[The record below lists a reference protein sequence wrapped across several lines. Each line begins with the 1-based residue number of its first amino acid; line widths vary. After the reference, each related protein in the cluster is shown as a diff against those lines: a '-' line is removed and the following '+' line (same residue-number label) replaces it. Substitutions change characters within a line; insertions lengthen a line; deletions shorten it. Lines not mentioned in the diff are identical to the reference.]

1 MFEKWQNEMDQ
12 GNLAFKMRDFA
23 TAEKHFAAAIEMA
36 EKFGHNN
43 LSLAQSAERMGD
55 AIMAQP
61 PLENERVEE
70 CFTYFEHACS
80 IYEATHGPIDLKVA
94 ECLTNMSKL
103 LLWFNVEETEKFL
116 RRAMSIY
123 EELNSDRITE
133 PAEVLISLLQL
144 DSRREQSDQVLS
156 ELVKKF
162 EAKAD
167 TSPIPLA
174 ICLASHAKRS
184 DENSVAI
191 PHYKRALELL
201 ANSSEHT
208 ALKVEIHVA
217 LGRLLFQEEK
227 SKDAERNFQHA
238 MDLGECA
245 PDVSAMVMEEAL
257 CRMARVKAYYYQD
270 YKSAEALLKRAEEI
284 RDPNGQVPIGSGIHA
299 ERGYLARAS
308 GNFERFAEEMRLKV
322 QEAQEAIAT
331 DSSEWKDLRTMTWV
345 LNCIALAPIE
355 LKFGNREDAYR
366 LWKIAMDD
374 GKPGS
379 WMVEKARF
387 AMALAMAKNGDLDQ
401 AKALADEGLELVHEG
416 TTGETL
422 ALIVLVEH
430 AIGRSDNIEKLI
442 EDCRKH
448 YQKAKAT
455 SGDEYG
461 SKTTS
466 MLNFALAL
474 AGAERMSEADAV
486 IEEVFALNTDASLFR
501 TVIFEEWANVFDDE
515 KLSGQ
520 AARLREEA
528 KTLRSRIYERDAQV
542 SEETTLHA

>member
-23 TAEKHFAAAIEMA
+23 AAEKHFAAAIEMA

-61 PLENERVEE
+61 PLENERAEE
-70 CFTYFEHACS
+70 CFSYFQHACG

-123 EELNSDRITE
+123 EELNSDRLIE

-144 DSRREQSDQVLS
+144 DSRKEESAQVLA

-167 TSPIPLA
+167 TSPLPLA
-174 ICLASHAKRS
+174 VCLASHARRT
-184 DENSVAI
+184 DENAVAI
-191 PHYKRALELL
+191 PHYKRALKLL
-201 ANSSEHT
+201 AGSSEHT

-217 LGRLLFQEEK
+217 LGRLLFQEEE
-227 SKDAERNFQHA
+227 SKDAERNFQKA
-238 MDLGECA
+238 MDMGECA

-257 CRMARVKAYYYQD
+257 CRMARLQTYYYQD
-270 YKSAEALLKRAEEI
+270 YKRAEDLLKRAEEI
-284 RDPNGQVPIGSGIHA
+284 RDPNGQVPIGSGVHA
-299 ERGYLARAS
+299 ERGFLARAS
-308 GNFERFAEEMRLKV
+308 GNFEKYAEEMRLKV
-322 QEAQEAIAT
+322 EEAREAIAT
-331 DSSEWKDLRTMTWV
+331 DSSEWKDLRTMTWT

-355 LKFGNREDAYR
+355 LKFGNREEAYR
-366 LWKIAMDD
+366 LWKIAMDE

-387 AMALAMAKNGDLDQ
+387 AMALAIAKSGDLDK
-401 AKALADEGLELVHEG
+401 AKALADEGLKLVNDG

-422 ALIVLVEH
+422 SLMVLVEH
-430 AIGRSDNIEKLI
+430 ALGRTDHIEMLI
-442 EDCRKH
+442 EECRKQS
-448 YQKAKAT
+448 QKAKETGA
-455 SGDEYG
+455 DEYG
-461 SKTTS
+461 STTTS

-474 AGAERMSEADAV
+474 AGAERSSEADKV
-486 IEEVFALNTDASLFR
+486 IDDVFALHTDASIFR
-501 TVIFEEWANVFDDE
+501 AVILEEWANVFDDE
-515 KLSGQ
+515 NLEAQ
-520 AARLREEA
+520 AARLREQSKA
-528 KTLRSRIYERDAQV
+528 IRTRIYERDAQL
-542 SEETTLHA
+542 SEETTLPA